1 MKNIKITSA
10 LTLGFLLLGC
20 DSRIDAVNQEMAN
33 IRNQP
38 PLPIEP
44 APDFMP
50 VETST
55 MQHIRSK
62 VLFYQ
67 VLWLLN

>member
-10 LTLGFLLLGC
+10 LMLGFLLLGC

-38 PLPIEP
+38 PLPI
-44 APDFMP
+44 
-50 VETST
+50 
-55 MQHIRSK
+55 
-62 VLFYQ
+62 
-67 VLWLLN
+67 

>member
-1 MKNIKITSA
+1 MKIKQITLYVLA
-10 LTLGFLLLGC
+10 CAVLVGC

-44 APDFMP
+44 APIFTP
-50 VETST
+50 V
-55 MQHIRSK
+55 
-62 VLFYQ
+62 
-67 VLWLLN
+67 

>member
-1 MKNIKITSA
+1 MKIKQITLYVLA
-10 LTLGFLLLGC
+10 CAVLVGC

-44 APDFMP
+44 APIFTP
-50 VETST
+50 VP
-55 MQHIRSK
+55 
-62 VLFYQ
+62 
-67 VLWLLN
+67 